1 MAVRKHPSLSLF
13 ELASDD
19 GRRVRNILY
28 YNAWNNHTIGT
39 VPPIV
44 SLPEWKGYGRFVAV
58 QHVSSR
64 HGKPITDF
72 GSLQS
77 SEAVAPIRPSFL

>member
-44 SLPEWKGYGRFVAV
+44 SLPE
-58 QHVSSR
+58 
-64 HGKPITDF
+64 
-72 GSLQS
+72 
-77 SEAVAPIRPSFL
+77 